1 MENASP
7 IKSDRISPFYE
18 CALLHHNNMGD
29 NENLHLKSFQHFADK
44 KGKTKIEEIKYL
56 IVP

>member
-1 MENASP
+1 MENGTTT
-7 IKSDRISPFYE
+7 KSDRISFFFE

-44 KGKTKIEEIKYL
+44 TGKTKIKEIKYL